1 MGSQGYEIK
10 QNILFQDKQ
19 SSMKTKNLG
28 KKLYTGKSKHIDI
41 HYLFS
46 KYRVESKKCQFVY
59 CSIEKML
66 AYLFTR
72 SLQRALFAKC
82 CDAIMGL
89 THVYTLYMVP
99 PSTKE
104 HVGNLVK
111 VGPNKEGI

>member
-46 KYRVESKKCQFVY
+46 KYRVESNKM
-59 CSIEKML
+59 SICILQHRAQACIFLHEIPTESPISEML
-66 AYLFTR
+66 
-72 SLQRALFAKC
+72 
-82 CDAIMGL
+82 
-89 THVYTLYMVP
+89 
-99 PSTKE
+99 
-104 HVGNLVK
+104 
-111 VGPNKEGI
+111 